1 MFEARTFRECLFFEL
16 DFELHLESG
25 SRISKS
31 IVYMMKITDSARRFL
46 FHPYVNTDNEYLD
59 SHAAYSH
66 KADASLCPLA
76 CDDA

>member
-16 DFELHLESG
+16 DFELHYESG

-31 IVYMMKITDSARRFL
+31 IVYKKITDSARRFL
-46 FHPYVNTDNEYLD
+46 FHPYANTDNEYLD

>member
-31 IVYMMKITDSARRFL
+31 IVYMKITDSA
-46 FHPYVNTDNEYLD
+46 NTYTAMRPTRIRLMLLY
-59 SHAAYSH
+59 A
-66 KADASLCPLA
+66 PLHVTTHNS
-76 CDDA
+76 